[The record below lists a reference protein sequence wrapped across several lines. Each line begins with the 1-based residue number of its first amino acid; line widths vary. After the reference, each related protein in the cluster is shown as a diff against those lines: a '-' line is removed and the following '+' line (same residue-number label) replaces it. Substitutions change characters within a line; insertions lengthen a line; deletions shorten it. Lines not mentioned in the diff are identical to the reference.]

1 LNEVHVICHYSIQP
15 SLLCVMVLAGVELIL
30 FTDACIM
37 LYFGVLMKIM
47 VIKHQCFNYDKAVLT
62 QSKTFLLWRL
72 SMYKELGGDTT
83 YQSWLKEYPMSY
95 DVVQN
100 DNAGVKEGGR

>member
-1 LNEVHVICHYSIQP
+1 
-15 SLLCVMVLAGVELIL
+15 MVLAGVELIL
-30 FTDACIM
+30 FTDVCIM

-47 VIKHQCFNYDKAVLT
+47 VIKHQCFNYGKAVLT
-62 QSKTFLLWRL
+62 QSRTFLLWRL

-100 DNAGVKEGGR
+100 DNAGGKEGGR